1 MTSTLQLSWD
11 YHGKLGQ
18 KRKRKKNTGLWGKLN
33 LLDSNACLLE
43 KSAIVSN
50 SNQILQGEEQWQEA
64 GAKRMAM
71 LLACLCC
78 YKTAIHGYDD
88 RWTGAWWRIY
98 NSWRWMA
105 TSSWRNAFGRRCCRN
120 DEYSTK
126 KYYVKS
132 KPRERTSVLEK
143 RVQGVWEDRTSPEF
157 LANLGPGLTL

>member
-1 MTSTLQLSWD
+1 
-11 YHGKLGQ
+11 
-18 KRKRKKNTGLWGKLN
+18 LWGKLN

-88 RWTGAWWRIY
+88 RWTGAW
-98 NSWRWMA
+98 
-105 TSSWRNAFGRRCCRN
+105 
-120 DEYSTK
+120 
-126 KYYVKS
+126 
-132 KPRERTSVLEK
+132 
-143 RVQGVWEDRTSPEF
+143 
-157 LANLGPGLTL
+157 